1 MMDINE
7 LAMNDLLKEN
17 KRLKDEIETLEDI
30 INTLVILN
38 SKRISDK

>member
-7 LAMNDLLKEN
+7 LAMQDLLKEN
-17 KRLKDEIETLEDI
+17 KALKEEVETLEDI
-30 INTLVILN
+30 INTLVMLN

>member
-1 MMDINE
+1 MDINE
-7 LAMNDLLKEN
+7 LAMHDLLKEN
-17 KRLKDEIETLEDI
+17 KKLKDEIETLEDI

>member
-7 LAMNDLLKEN
+7 LAMQDLLKEN
-17 KRLKDEIETLEDI
+17 KKLKDEIETLEDI

>member
-7 LAMNDLLKEN
+7 LAMHDLLKEN
-17 KRLKDEIETLEDI
+17 KRLKEEVETLEDI

>member
-7 LAMNDLLKEN
+7 LAMQNLLKEN
-17 KRLKDEIETLEDI
+17 KKLKEEVETLEDI
-30 INTLVILN
+30 INTLVMLN

>member
-7 LAMNDLLKEN
+7 LAMHDLLKEN
-17 KRLKDEIETLEDI
+17 KRLKEEVETLEDI
-30 INTLVILN
+30 INTLVMLN

>member
-7 LAMNDLLKEN
+7 LAMQNLLKEN
-17 KRLKDEIETLEDI
+17 KKLKDEIETLEDI

>member
-7 LAMNDLLKEN
+7 LAMQDLLKEN
-17 KRLKDEIETLEDI
+17 KRLKDEVETLEDI